1 MSHQRDHGA
10 FWSFPAF
17 NSLRSVYRTSP
28 ARSLDRPSI
37 AREPPMSDGSGGSP
51 TGRGPASYRCPARQC
66 GSEKERGPT
75 LASPPQYSLAASD
88 DEGIVLQDRKRVVSG
103 KSVSV
108 RLDHG
113 GVRIIKKNRRT
124 TQEKRVGNKQYIET

>member
-1 MSHQRDHGA
+1 MSHQHDHGA
-10 FWSFPAF
+10 FCSFPAF
-17 NSLRSVYRTSP
+17 NSLRSVYRPSP

-75 LASPPQYSLAASD
+75 LASPTQYSLAASD
-88 DEGIVLQDRKRVVSG
+88 DDGIVLHRLFDEVLLVV
-103 KSVSV
+103 
-108 RLDHG
+108 
-113 GVRIIKKNRRT
+113 
-124 TQEKRVGNKQYIET
+124 ETIGRANV